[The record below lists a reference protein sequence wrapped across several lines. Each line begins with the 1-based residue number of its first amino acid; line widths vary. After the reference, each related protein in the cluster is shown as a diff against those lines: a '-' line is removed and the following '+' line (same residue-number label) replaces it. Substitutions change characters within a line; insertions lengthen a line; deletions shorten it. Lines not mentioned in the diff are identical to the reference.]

1 MKKSSVFLYLFLIV
15 SAAELLALQVGWEVL
30 HLISKPLIVLSLIG
44 YYWSLSTARSVVF
57 VVALL
62 FCWAGDVFLLFQGG
76 ASSFF
81 LLGLVS
87 FLIGHV
93 LYILSYRY
101 FRWKDTSRELL
112 GTQKVRFALP
122 IVLAGTGLVVVL
134 YPSLGDLEIPVMI
147 YALVLTLMV
156 LNAVFRYGRTSSAS
170 FWFAFAGAVLFMIS
184 DSLLA
189 INKFMNPLPQASL
202 LIMLTYI
209 AAQYLIVEGIL
220 RHVEEE

>member
-1 MKKSSVFLYLFLIV
+1 LKKPIPFLYLFLIV
-15 SAAELLALQVGWEVL
+15 SVTELLALEFNWNTL
-30 HLISKPLIVLSLIG
+30 HLVSKPLIVVALIG
-44 YYWSLSTARSVVF
+44 YYWNLSKARYMVF
-57 VVALL
+57 VIALL
-62 FCWAGDVFLLFQGG
+62 FCWAGDVFLLFQDKS
-76 ASSFF
+76 ASFF
-81 LLGLVS
+81 LFGLTS

-112 GTQKVRFALP
+112 GTQKVRIALP
-122 IVLAGTGLVVVL
+122 IILAGTGLVVVL
-134 YPSLGDLEIPVMI
+134 YPSLGDLKIPVMI

-209 AAQYLIVEGIL
+209 GAQFLIVEGML
-220 RHVEEE
+220 RHVEK

>member
-1 MKKSSVFLYLFLIV
+1 MKKSKLFLYLFLIV
-15 SAAELLALQVGWEVL
+15 GAAELLALQRGWNVL
-30 HLISKPLIVLSLIG
+30 HLIAKPLIVLSLIG
-44 YYWSLSTARSVVF
+44 HYWNFSTARSMVF
-57 VVALL
+57 VIALL
-62 FCWAGDVFLLFQGG
+62 FCWAGDVFLLFDGG
-76 ASSFF
+76 TSSFF
-81 LLGLVS
+81 LFGLVS

-101 FRWKDTSRELL
+101 FRWRDTRHALL

-122 IVLAGTGLVVVL
+122 ILLAGTGLVVVL
-134 YPSLGDLEIPVMI
+134 YPSLGDLKIPVMI

-170 FWFAFAGAVLFMIS
+170 FWYAFVGAVLFMIS

-202 LIMLTYI
+202 LIMLSYMG
-209 AAQYLIVEGIL
+209 AQYFIVEGML
-220 RHVEEE
+220 RHVEEV

>member
-1 MKKSSVFLYLFLIV
+1 MKKSKLFLYLFLIV
-15 SAAELLALQVGWEVL
+15 SAAELAALHMGWNVL
-30 HLISKPLIVLSLIG
+30 HLITKPLIVLSLVG
-44 YYWSLSTARSVVF
+44 YYWSLSTTRSMVF
-57 VVALL
+57 LVALL
-62 FCWAGDVFLLFQGG
+62 FCWAGDVFLLFDGG
-76 ASSFF
+76 ISSFF

-101 FRWKDTSRELL
+101 FRWSDTSRELL

-134 YPSLGDLEIPVMI
+134 YPSLGDLKIPVMI

-156 LNAVFRYGRTSSAS
+156 LNAIFRYGRTSSAS
-170 FWFAFAGAVLFMIS
+170 FWHTLSGAVFFMIS

-189 INKFMNPLPQASL
+189 INKFMDPLPHASL
-202 LIMLTYI
+202 LIMLSYI
-209 AAQYLIVEGIL
+209 TAQYFIVEGML
-220 RHVEEE
+220 KHVEE

>member
-1 MKKSSVFLYLFLIV
+1 LKKSKLFLSLFLIV
-15 SAAELLALQVGWEVL
+15 SLAELVALQMEWDIL

-44 YYWSLSTARSVVF
+44 YYWSLSNARSMVF

-62 FCWAGDVFLLFQGG
+62 FCWAGDVFLLFQDG
-76 ASSFF
+76 ASFFF

-101 FRWKDTSRELL
+101 FRWKDTSRGLL
-112 GTQKVRFALP
+112 GTQKVRLALP
-122 IVLAGTGLVVVL
+122 IILAGTGLVVVL
-134 YPSLGDLEIPVMI
+134 YPSLADLKIPVMI

-156 LNAVFRYGRTSSAS
+156 LNAVFRYERTSSGS

-209 AAQYLIVEGIL
+209 AAQYLIVEGML
-220 RHVEEE
+220 RHVEED

>member
-1 MKKSSVFLYLFLIV
+1 MV
-15 SAAELLALQVGWEVL
+15 SAAELLAVQIGWDVL

-44 YYWSLSTARSVVF
+44 YYWSLSSSRSIVL

-76 ASSFF
+76 IPSFF

-134 YPSLGDLEIPVMI
+134 YPSLGDLKIPVMI

-170 FWFAFAGAVLFMIS
+170 FWFAFAGAVLFMTS

-189 INKFMNPLPQASL
+189 INKFLNPLPSASL

-209 AAQYLIVEGIL
+209 AAQFLIVEGML